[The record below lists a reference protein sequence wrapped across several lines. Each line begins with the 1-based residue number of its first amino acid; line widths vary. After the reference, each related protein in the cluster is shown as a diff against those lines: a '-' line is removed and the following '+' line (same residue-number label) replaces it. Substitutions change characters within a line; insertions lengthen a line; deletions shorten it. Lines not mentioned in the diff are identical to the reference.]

1 MNKTWNVIWIA
12 LALAGLSGCASMSGD
27 ECVTSDWAAIGYED
41 GARGYTSDRL
51 SQHRKA
57 CAKHGVT
64 PDFAAYQNGRGQG
77 LVEYC
82 QPGRGFQIGS
92 NGGSYNGVCDVNLEG
107 EFLDAYNAGRH
118 LHTLQ
123 SNVNRATAGI
133 NARHNELERID
144 KDILASEA
152 ELIDGDTTTERRVIL
167 LAELKNLSERIGELD
182 SEIEGL
188 YQQRARYQMEL
199 EQYQVAL
206 VDYGY

>member
-1 MNKTWNVIWIA
+1 
-12 LALAGLSGCASMSGD
+12 
-27 ECVTSDWAAIGYED
+27 
-41 GARGYTSDRL
+41 
-51 SQHRKA
+51 
-57 CAKHGVT
+57 
-64 PDFAAYQNGRGQG
+64 
-77 LVEYC
+77 
-82 QPGRGFQIGS
+82 
-92 NGGSYNGVCDVNLEG
+92 
-107 EFLDAYNAGRH
+107 

-152 ELIDGDTTTERRVIL
+152 ELIDGGTTTERRVIL

-182 SEIEGL
+182 SEIEDL